1 MKEIQ
6 DNQIKEEV
14 SKQRVAAYC
23 RVQTDEDNQQN
34 SYKTQIAY
42 YKSLITANPDWE
54 MVAIYADEGLSGT
67 QTRNRTQFNRMI
79 RKCRRGGIDII
90 LCKSISRFA
99 RNTVDSLINIRKLK
113 DKGVEVYFEKEYIWT
128 FDSKGEILLTIM
140 SSIAQEESRSISE
153 NVTWGIRKRFADGIF
168 SFPYHNFLGYEKGEN
183 GKTVINKEEAR
194 IVRFIYRRYFEGAT
208 ARKICRELE
217 EQEISSPKSNKKWY
231 TSSVLSILSNEK
243 YKGDALLQKTYI
255 SDFLTKK
262 VKKNRGELAKYY
274 VEGSHCVI
282 RLDGKITFVFR
293 DGKEI
298 TV

>member
-1 MKEIQ
+1 MPKVVKIEPTI
-6 DNQIKEEV
+6 NLRTHESINTVKKRRVCAYARV
-14 SKQRVAAYC
+14 STSSNEQEA
-23 RVQTDEDNQQN
+23 
-34 SYKTQIAY
+34 SYEAQVDY
-42 YKSLITANPDWE
+42 YRKYIMSHPDWE
-54 MVAIYADEGLSGT
+54 YVGIYADEGITGTSTKRRSG
-67 QTRNRTQFNRMI
+67 FNDMI
-79 RKCRRGGIDII
+79 NDAMNNKIDLI
-90 LCKSISRFA
+90 LAKSVSRFA

-217 EQEISSPKSNKKWY
+217 EQEISSPKSNKKVQRCG
-231 TSSVLSILSNEK
+231 T
-243 YKGDALLQKTYI
+243 QQI
-255 SDFLTKK
+255 STA
-262 VKKNRGELAKYY
+262 E
-274 VEGSHCVI
+274 
-282 RLDGKITFVFR
+282 
-293 DGKEI
+293 
-298 TV
+298 

>member
-1 MKEIQ
+1 MPKVVKIEPTI
-6 DNQIKEEV
+6 NLRTHESINTVKKRRVCAYARV
-14 SKQRVAAYC
+14 STSSNEQEA
-23 RVQTDEDNQQN
+23 
-34 SYKTQIAY
+34 SYEAQVDY
-42 YKSLITANPDWE
+42 YRKYIMSHPDWE
-54 MVAIYADEGLSGT
+54 YVGIYTDEGITGTSTKHRSG
-67 QTRNRTQFNRMI
+67 FNDMI
-79 RKCRRGGIDII
+79 NDAMNNKIDLI
-90 LCKSISRFA
+90 LAKSVSRFA

-217 EQEISSPKSNKKWY
+217 EQEISSPKSNKKVQRCGTQQISTAEWCIGAIEN
-231 TSSVLSILSNEK
+231 TIIKSLIKSPVEPST
-243 YKGDALLQKTYI
+243 LLRMK
-255 SDFLTKK
+255 SMRNFWK
-262 VKKNRGELAKYY
+262 R
-274 VEGSHCVI
+274 
-282 RLDGKITFVFR
+282 IT
-293 DGKEI
+293 G
-298 TV
+298 T